1 MTEPAGLEFRQVS
14 AEFAEQMH
22 DLELR
27 CFPNV
32 EPSELLSVEG
42 ARLQAEL
49 FPEGAFVALDGDRVV
64 GMGAGIFI
72 DYDISE
78 PQHGLEEVTGHL
90 GVEKHD
96 PDGDWYYGTDIA
108 VDPGYR
114 RRGIARRL
122 YELRKEVVI
131 RHGKRGIIAG
141 GVIPGYADHKDSMS
155 AQEYVDAVARGEL
168 VDPTLTAQIK
178 NGFVVRGVIEGYL
191 TDPTV
196 DDYASFIIWFNPEH
210 PANAKEIDG

>member
-1 MTEPAGLEFRQVS
+1 MAELEFRQVS
-14 AEFAEQMH
+14 AEYADQME

-27 CFPNV
+27 CFPNIDP
-32 EPSELLSVEG
+32 EELLSADGV
-42 ARLQAEL
+42 RLQAEV
-49 FPEGAFVALDGDRVV
+49 FPEGSFMVLDGDRVV
-64 GMGAGIFI
+64 GMGAGIFVE
-72 DYDISE
+72 YDISE
-78 PQHGLEEVTGHL
+78 PQHDIVEVTGHL
-90 GVEKHD
+90 GAENHD
-96 PDGDWYYGTDIA
+96 PNGDWYYGTDIA
-108 VDPGYR
+108 VDPEYR

-141 GVIPGYADHKDSMS
+141 GVIPGFADHKDHMT

-168 VDPTLTAQIK
+168 VDPTLTAQIR

-196 DDYASFIIWFNPEH
+196 DDYASFIVWFNPEH
-210 PANAKEIDG
+210 PANATEISE